1 MLQFHL
7 QATGV
12 QVASQW
18 LSMPPHLSTIVVLA
32 LISRNPQWIRVNM
45 PASWANLPSRLI
57 MAVFPCPQPGSPQKE
72 PT

>member
-1 MLQFHL
+1 M
-7 QATGV
+7 

-18 LSMPPHLSTIVVLA
+18 LSMLPYLSTIVVLA

-45 PASWANLPSRLI
+45 PASWANLSIPAHNGR
-57 MAVFPCPQPGSPQKE
+57 FPVPNSPQKE